1 MCYPCT
7 RCGRCGK
14 YNPDSPYY
22 VPPAGIPCLK
32 CGGAIDPE
40 TGACRE
46 CGYVAFP
53 PPGVSA
59 GKARGDAGGGA
70 KGADGGEDVDGAK
83 GADGG
88 EERTGCQTGSGST

>member
-59 GKARGDAGGGA
+59 GKKRDGGAGADAGHGEATSAGRGA
-70 KGADGGEDVDGAK
+70 ERADDGA
-83 GADGG
+83 G
-88 EERTGCQTGSGST
+88 TGS